1 MRVWFRAAAFLSML
15 AFGLLV
21 ARGAAAA
28 GTADDACSRQLP
40 ASLVA
45 ALQAEYAGFRA
56 PLVTDNVAD
65 DVSANRRS
73 GGEGCIGVATG
84 DFDGDGRKDFVV
96 ALTGADGDA
105 TIIVVAFRRG
115 AKWLL
120 KPLLRE
126 GGRKR
131 LYVAA
136 VRAGEYEH
144 TQAYDPDVRSGDLPR
159 LTCRHAGFMTGAVE
173 ATAVVY
179 CLVSGKWHHTAVSD

>member
-1 MRVWFRAAAFLSML
+1 MRVWFLTAAVFSLL
-15 AFGLLV
+15 GFGLPT

-28 GTADDACSRQLP
+28 GSAADGCSRQLP
-40 ASLVA
+40 AALVA

-73 GGEGCIGVATG
+73 GGDGCLGVATG

-96 ALTGADGDA
+96 ALTGSDGDS

-136 VRAGEYEH
+136 ARAGEYEH
-144 TQAYDPDVRSGDLPR
+144 TQAYDPDLKSGDLPR
-159 LTCRHAGFMTGAVE
+159 MSCRHAGFMTGAVE

-179 CLVSGKWHHTAVSD
+179 CLVSGQWHHTAVSD